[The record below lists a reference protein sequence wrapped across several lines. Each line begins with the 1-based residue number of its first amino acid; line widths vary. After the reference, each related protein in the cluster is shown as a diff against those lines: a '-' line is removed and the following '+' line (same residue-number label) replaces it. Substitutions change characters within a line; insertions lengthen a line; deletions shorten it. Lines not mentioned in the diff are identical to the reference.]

1 MSIKGKNP
9 ECIAHVSPTFLF
21 VFKMVDN
28 LTFSSKVEEHNS
40 TDIPSGWLDS
50 GRKLTI
56 IAGKYLKNDFIND
69 NYYL

>member
-1 MSIKGKNP
+1 MYYTYFPVIF
-9 ECIAHVSPTFLF
+9 PTFLF

-28 LTFSSKVEEHNS
+28 LSFSSNVEEHDLA
-40 TDIPSGWLDS
+40 DIPSGWLDS